1 MNQEKMFHLG
11 IAQEDGAEYA
21 ILPGD
26 PGRVPK
32 IAALLDNPKPL
43 AYNREF
49 NTWHGTLEGTRVL
62 VTSTGIG
69 GPSAAI
75 AAEEL
80 HNIGVKTMIRVGT
93 CGGMQLH
100 VNSGDLIIPTGAI
113 RFDGTSREYVPLEFP
128 AVSDFFVT
136 RALADSAQALGFG
149 FHTGTV
155 QSKDSFYGQH
165 SPERMPCADEL
176 LYKWAA
182 WKKAGCLASEM
193 ECATLFTVCAVLG
206 CRCGCVL
213 HTIWNQER
221 AAAGLPNP
229 EILDTGN
236 AIRTAVNALKLLIK
250 ADKKRVK

>member
-1 MNQEKMFHLG
+1 MNGEKMFHIGLTR
-11 IAQEDGAEYA
+11 EDGAKYA
-21 ILPGD
+21 LLPGD

-32 IAALLDNPKPL
+32 IAALLENPRQL
-43 AYNREF
+43 ACNREF
-49 NTWHGTLEGTRVL
+49 NTWCGTLAGERVL
-62 VTSTGIG
+62 ITSTGIG
-69 GPSAAI
+69 GPSTAI

-80 HNIGVKTMIRVGT
+80 HTVGVKTMIRVGT
-93 CGGMQLH
+93 CGGMQTF

-113 RFDGTSREYVPLEFP
+113 RFDGTSREYAPLEFP
-128 AVSDFFVT
+128 AISDFSVT
-136 RALADSAQALGFG
+136 RALADSARALGLK

-176 LYKWAA
+176 LYKWEA

-206 CRCGCVL
+206 CKCGCVL

-221 AAAGLPNP
+221 AKAGLSNP
-229 EILDTGN
+229 EITDTGN
-236 AIRTAVNALKLLIK
+236 AIRTAVRALETLISTENGC
-250 ADKKRVK
+250 